1 MTGAVPASAGGGGG
15 AARAQTLMS
24 IGEVLGL
31 LRPDFPDVTIS
42 KLRFLETE
50 GLVEPQRT
58 SSGYRKYSRED
69 VARLRFILAAQR
81 DQYLPLRV
89 IREQLS
95 EGAHLTQ
102 ARPTLVAVGD
112 DHRPEAVAE
121 PVDERLRRQELCH
134 RAGITEALLADLERH
149 GLVTARAGEWFDG
162 DALAVAEVAG
172 QLAEYGVEPRHLR
185 AYRVAADREAGLYAQ
200 LVAPL
205 MRQQDPTAR
214 ARAAEAMRELTVLSQ
229 RLHVALLRSGLNDA
243 LGG

>member
-1 MTGAVPASAGGGGG
+1 MPASAGGAGGP
-15 AARAQTLMS
+15 ARAQALMS
-24 IGEVLGL
+24 IGEVLSQ
-31 LRPDFPDVTIS
+31 LRSDFPDITIS

-58 SSGYRKYSRED
+58 ASGYRKYSRDD
-69 VARLRFILAAQR
+69 VARLRFILSAQR

-95 EGAHLTQ
+95 EGAHLVQ

-112 DHRPEAVAE
+112 DHRPEQRAAAE
-121 PVDERLRRQELCH
+121 EPAHLRLRAQELCT
-134 RAGITEALLADLERH
+134 RAGISEQLLADLEQH
-149 GLVTARAGEWFDG
+149 GLVTVRAGQWYDG
-162 DALAVAEVAG
+162 DAFAVAEVAG
-172 QLAEYGVEPRHLR
+172 QLAEYGVQPRHLR

-205 MRQQDPTAR
+205 MRQHDPTAR
-214 ARAAEAMRELTVLSQ
+214 ARAAETVRELTMLSQ
-229 RLHVALLRSGLNDA
+229 RLHAALLRSGLNDA